1 MREILEKAAKE
12 NGLVVAFAVVGL
24 VVLVSGFISR
34 RLTFGRVQGSAIAIL
49 IGLALAYVGGKMSGG
64 TKGLADIS
72 LFAGVGLMGGNML
85 RDFAIVATAFEVQAT
100 EARRAGWIC
109 VIALLLGT
117 VLPFITGVCVARA
130 FGYTDAV
137 SMTTIG
143 AGAITYIVGPVTGTA
158 IGASSDVVAL
168 SIATGV
174 FKAILVM
181 IFTPVAAKFLRL
193 KTPRSAMVFGG
204 LAGTVS
210 GVSAGLAAT
219 DRRLVPYGAL
229 VATFHTGIGCL
240 LGPSVLFFAVKM
252 FAAH

>member
-1 MREILEKAAKE
+1 MRKTAEQ
-12 NGLVVAFAVVGL
+12 NGLVAAFAVVGL
-24 VVLVSGFISR
+24 IVWVSGAISR
-34 RLTFGRVQGSAIAIL
+34 KLTCGRVHGSAIAIF

-64 TKGLADIS
+64 SKGLADLAWFSGI
-72 LFAGVGLMGGNML
+72 GLMGGNML

-100 EARRAGWIC
+100 EARRAGWIGA
-109 VIALLLGT
+109 VALLLGT
-117 VLPFITGVCVARA
+117 VLPFVVGVCVARA
-130 FGYTDAV
+130 FGYVDAV

-143 AGAITYIVGPVTGTA
+143 AGAITYIVGPVTGAA
-158 IGASSDVVAL
+158 IGASSDVMAL
-168 SIATGV
+168 SIATGLI
-174 FKAILVM
+174 KAILVM
-181 IFTPVAAKFLRL
+181 ICTPMAAKFLRL

-240 LGPSVLFFAVKM
+240 LGPSLLFFAVKF
-252 FAAH
+252 FASA